1 MEFYVSKRKPI
12 IIWPI
17 LNIKASFPEG
27 TWRNILVSIWLHP
40 KHGSWKIISTRI
52 HFFFLSMVSR
62 CIVVLKNDRIHYE
75 SLYGTVEY
83 LIKHH
88 YVSWCQNGTS
98 LTSLL
103 FNHWPKK
110 IKVKGSLPHS
120 HIHLSI
126 WGTRFDDITNRIRN
140 KCREQKH
147 PCKTAVSYV
156 HNMHEHTVRTLVIVY
171 KGLQLWCWDNL

>member
-110 IKVKGSLPHS
+110 IKVKGSLPHPT
-120 HIHLSI
+120 SI
-126 WGTRFDDITNRIRN
+126 WASEGQDLMISPIESEINVGN
-140 KCREQKH
+140 KNTHAKLLLVTSTTCMNT
-147 PCKTAVSYV
+147 PS
-156 HNMHEHTVRTLVIVY
+156 EH
-171 KGLQLWCWDNL
+171 W